1 MSVDRGIRVAR
12 SAASQ
17 RDHPGLRLAF
27 AGAVAVGAA
36 LAIGE
41 LLAGLLP
48 GVPSPLLAVARF
60 IVDVQPPGA
69 IELVVG
75 LFGEA
80 DKLAFQV
87 FIVLVGLGIG
97 AALGRVAPQRPAL
110 AAVVVAGFA
119 AVGFGA
125 SLREPG

>member
-1 MSVDRGIRVAR
+1 MSSERPAAE
-12 SAASQ
+12 SAARVQDRAPS
-17 RDHPGLRLAF
+17 LAF

-36 LAIGE
+36 LATGE

-48 GVPSPLLAVARF
+48 SVPSPLLAVARF

-69 IELVVG
+69 KDFVVG

-87 FIVLVGLGIG
+87 FIVLAGVGIG
-97 AALGRVAPQRPAL
+97 ALLGRISPRRPEL
-110 AAVVVAGFA
+110 AATILAIFAAAGFA
-119 AVGFGA
+119 A
-125 SLREPG
+125 SLREADAG